1 MENRMKKILWTQS
14 GCARCEDY
22 RNTRLYDRLP
32 GLEEMSFED
41 AGGLSLAVFYE
52 MFNRKGD
59 LETPCLYI
67 GTKWFGDDKAEKYI
81 GEDVKTYL
89 EELE

>member
-1 MENRMKKILWTQS
+1 MKKILWTQS

-22 RNTRLYDRLP
+22 RNTRLYDRLSD
-32 GLEEMSFED
+32 LEEMSLED
-41 AGGLSLAVFYE
+41 AKGLSLAFFYE
-52 MFNRKGD
+52 MTNIKGD

-67 GTKWFGDDKAEKYI
+67 GSKWFGDDEAEKYI

-89 EELE
+89 EGLEG